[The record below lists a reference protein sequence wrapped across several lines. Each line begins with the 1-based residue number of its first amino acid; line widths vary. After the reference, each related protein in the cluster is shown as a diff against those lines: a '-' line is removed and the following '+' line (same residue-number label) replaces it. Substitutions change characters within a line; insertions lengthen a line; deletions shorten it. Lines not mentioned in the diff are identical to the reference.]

1 MAESKLGESE
11 NLLHQTHPAFLA
23 MKWKQ
28 TLLLILVLIL
38 DVIYILFFSQF
49 LIQWFP
55 NLGLPLL
62 NLLMLGLNIIII
74 VYFLYHVLVWRA
86 NVYTLT
92 DKRVIIQ
99 SGIIN
104 QNFEYIFLN
113 KIESFK
119 MIINLWDRIL
129 RTGTFEIL
137 TSTPVPGKSEA
148 ENPTLFY
155 VPNPKQFEQL
165 LRDAIDGA
173 N

>member
-23 MKWKQ
+23 LKWKQ
-28 TLLLILVLIL
+28 TLLLILVLLL
-38 DVIYILFFSQF
+38 DIIYILFFAQAVIDFS
-49 LIQWFP
+49 P
-55 NLGLPLL
+55 NVLGPIVFFML
-62 NLLMLGLNIIII
+62 LGLNIIII
-74 VYFLYHVLVWRA
+74 LYFLYHVLVWRA

-99 SGIIN
+99 SGIIS
-104 QNFEYIFLN
+104 QKFEYIFLN

-119 MIINLWDRIL
+119 MLIKLWDRIL

-137 TSTPVPGKSEA
+137 TSTPVPGRSEA
-148 ENPTLFY
+148 ENPTLYY

>member
-11 NLLHQTHPAFLA
+11 NILHRTHPAFIAL
-23 MKWKQ
+23 KWKQ
-28 TLLLILVLIL
+28 ILLLIAIL
-38 DVIYILFFSQF
+38 LFDLIYILF
-49 LIQWFP
+49 IFP
-55 NLGLPLL
+55 ILDSIVPTFGVPIVFFIL
-62 NLLMLGLNIIII
+62 LGLNIVIMLF
-74 VYFLYHVLVWRA
+74 FLYHVLVWRA
-86 NVYTLT
+86 DVYTLT

-99 SGIIN
+99 SGIIS

-113 KIESFK
+113 KIETFK
-119 MIINLWDRIL
+119 MVIKLWDRVL

-137 TSTPVPGKSEA
+137 TSTPVPGKEEA
-148 ENPTLFY
+148 ANPTLYY